1 MYVLKNNSIEYVIKN
16 VLYYDATVEYFG
28 HKHLPYAIVALFVG
42 VFIVIFPIV
51 FLIVYPMKWFQKCL
65 NCFKVHRQHLDMFV
79 NCYQGYYK
87 DGTNGSRDYRWFS
100 VSYFIL
106 QLIVFVLFT
115 LSQSIYCFSIG
126 VIFIITLM
134 FMQLSFQPYKE
145 EFKVYNI
152 TDAFMLLIMSGVF
165 IMAIAGD
172 EAGIKASFQNIF
184 LLDSSPHCNCP
195 DNLLSYN
202 NYLVA
207 PCKETTQN
215 LVHQQIS

>member
-1 MYVLKNNSIEYVIKN
+1 MYVLNANSKEYVIKN

-51 FLIVYPMKWFQKCL
+51 FLIVYPMKWVQKCL
-65 NCFKVHRQHLDMFV
+65 NALKIQRQHLDMFV

-87 DGTNGSRDYRWFS
+87 DGTNGTRDYRWFS
-100 VSYFIL
+100 VAYFIL

-115 LSQSIYCFSIG
+115 FSQSIYCFSIG

-134 FMQLSFQPYKE
+134 FMQLSLRPYKE

-152 TDAFMLLIMSGVF
+152 TDAFMLLIFSGMF
-165 IMAIAGD
+165 ILIIAGD
-172 EAGIKASFQNIF
+172 EAGIKASYFR
-184 LLDSSPHCNCP
+184 
-195 DNLLSYN
+195 
-202 NYLVA
+202 
-207 PCKETTQN
+207 K
-215 LVHQQIS
+215 IS